1 MICKV
6 ISTIEKHK
14 MLQGVKTVAVGL
26 SGGADSMCL
35 TDILI
40 KLKVQY
46 DIIVK
51 AVHIN
56 HNIRGAEALRDENH
70 VRAYCKEKGI
80 ELFVFNEDIPSLSR
94 KLGISEEEC
103 GRKVRYECFQ
113 KLGCDAVATAHTLS
127 DSVETSVFNL
137 LRGTGSKGLS
147 GISPKR
153 EPNIIRPL
161 IDCSREE
168 IEAYCKKE
176 NIAFVTDSTNLGVD
190 YSRNFIRHKVLPIFA
205 EINPSYAASIAK
217 AGEIIEEESS
227 FINEKAVELLK
238 VSALADGYSKEIFKK
253 AHGAVRKRAFR
264 LILEE
269 KMSKPVEYRHISL
282 CEEAILRKNNRIELS
297 RDLYISFESD
307 IIHFCTSEEA
317 VAFWSAEVADFSSD
331 TPFGRFELVES
342 DEGYGI
348 DASKIRNSLI
358 FSSKSEGDKIYLKKR
373 KVTKSLK
380 KLFNEMKIPTHER
393 NRIAVL
399 KDGENVVWVEG
410 VGIDGN
416 YLKRADSDK
425 VYVIMKD
432 GHKLC

>member
-14 MLQGVKTVAVGL
+14 MLEGVRTVAVGL

-56 HNIRGAEALRDENH
+56 HNIRGAEALRDEKH
-70 VRAYCKEKGI
+70 VREYCENNGI
-80 ELFVFNEDIPSLSR
+80 ELYVFSEDIPALSR

-113 KLGCDAVATAHTLS
+113 KVGCDAIATAHTLS
-127 DSVETSVFNL
+127 DSVETAVFNL

-147 GISPKR
+147 GISATR

-176 NIAFVTDSTNLGVD
+176 NIAFVTDSSNFGVD
-190 YSRNFIRHKVLPIFA
+190 YSRNFIRHKVLPTFA

-217 AGEIIEEESS
+217 AGEILEEESD
-227 FINEKAVELLK
+227 FINMEAEKLLK
-238 VSALADGYSKEIFKK
+238 CSAIADGYLKEAFLKS
-253 AHGAVRKRAFR
+253 HPAVRKRAFR

-297 RDLYISFESD
+297 KGLYISFESD
-307 IIHFCTSEEA
+307 IIHFCTLKDA
-317 VAFWSAEVADFSSD
+317 VDFWSAEVVDFSSD
-331 TPFGRFELVES
+331 TPFGRFELVKA

-348 DASKIRNSLI
+348 DISKIRNSLI

-380 KLFNEMKIPTHER
+380 KLFNEMKIPPYER

-416 YLKRADSDK
+416 YLERAASDK
-425 VYVIMKD
+425 VYVIVKD
-432 GHKLC
+432 GHILC